1 MKRADL
7 LLCRFLPNSWSTFIF
22 TQTKL
27 KQNRDASKV
36 LVGNISPFLDNKYLG
51 FDSRMVLLVLDPD
64 GQDGWLYR
72 STTPFLTLWELYWKG
87 KAFLWWC
94 IWALFFRNFNCGERK
109 LFETENENILSV
121 HWPRNF
127 RFYFLNIEFSIWPF
141 YFGYVLTCIFRLL
154 QLYPI
159 PPYFSLFFL
168 PEFMV
173 SSRAKCWRSWE
184 VTLHLST
191 TFLSQLMDT
200 VFWGEYYIS

>member
-1 MKRADL
+1 M
-7 LLCRFLPNSWSTFIF
+7 
-22 TQTKL
+22 
-27 KQNRDASKV
+27 

-51 FDSRMVLLVLDPD
+51 FDSRMVLLVLDLD

-109 LFETENENILSV
+109 LFEIENENILSV

>member
-1 MKRADL
+1 M
-7 LLCRFLPNSWSTFIF
+7 
-22 TQTKL
+22 
-27 KQNRDASKV
+27 

-51 FDSRMVLLVLDPD
+51 FDSRMVLLVLDLD

-159 PPYFSLFFL
+159 PPPLLLSLFSPRIHGLKSGKMLKELRGHSSFVNDVSFTADGHSVLRWILHFL
-168 PEFMV
+168 GFY
-173 SSRAKCWRSWE
+173 
-184 VTLHLST
+184 TLNITKRERKSVVC
-191 TFLSQLMDT
+191 
-200 VFWGEYYIS
+200 VFYVGDR